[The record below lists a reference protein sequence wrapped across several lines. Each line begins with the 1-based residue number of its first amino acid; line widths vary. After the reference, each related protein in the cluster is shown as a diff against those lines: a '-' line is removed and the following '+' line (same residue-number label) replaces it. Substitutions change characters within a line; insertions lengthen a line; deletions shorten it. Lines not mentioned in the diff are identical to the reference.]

1 MPEKK
6 QFRRE
11 ISQKMLKTCRVSSS
25 NKHMDKCFKLGANDC
40 TINFSKR
47 VILFIS
53 FETWIVK
60 ELDRTLVI
68 KCDVS
73 VCSQRLN
80 LVENYDIT
88 KSSKPARF
96 RNNTPE
102 P

>member
-60 ELDRTLVI
+60 EMDRKLVVI
-68 KCDVS
+68 CDVFS
-73 VCSQRLN
+73 VLTAFKPA
-80 LVENYDIT
+80 NYDIT
-88 KSSKPARF
+88 KSPKPTRLAIIQL
-96 RNNTPE
+96 NI
-102 P
+102 